1 MTSKKTMWSSS
12 IYLGNDNASQ
22 TTAVVNLFKDLHDK
36 LLLVGA
42 TQTTDTGQIDSFD
55 SIQLVNGS
63 NSYQFGYRMYELND
77 KYHSNSPIFLKI
89 TFGSITTTSYTNRV
103 QFPKLY
109 FQIGSGSNGNGV
121 LKNQSDVLSNTL
133 SGTASPYAGS
143 VYKSGTQTSYMY
155 NGDGV
160 FWLALNCDSITPASS
175 TSDIKPNF
183 PNKGGLL
190 ACIIISRPCD
200 SAGDILLGKAAIMSV
215 SYTQSFS
222 SSGISLTYYA
232 PICSYVNLVTGGVYN
247 TSYPIARP
255 LSDIQ
260 INVDGAAPIAR
271 VYGFFGSG
279 GLVGLSGVA
288 SIPSVYASD
297 GTTTITSIYGIKESE
312 YITPYSGIKGFIEI
326 PSRTDSRNQDNSPFF
341 DTPILAWAGELV

>member
-1 MTSKKTMWSSS
+1 MTAKKTIWSSS
-12 IYLGNDNASQ
+12 IYLGNDNTSQ

-55 SIQLVNGS
+55 SIQLVNGAM
-63 NSYQFGYRMYELND
+63 SYYFGYRMYELND

-89 TFGSITTTSYTNRV
+89 TFSTITTTSYTGRV
-103 QFPKLY
+103 QFPRLS
-109 FQIGSGSNGNGV
+109 FQIGSGSNGSGS
-121 LKNQSDVLSNTL
+121 LETPSDALFNTL
-133 SGTASPYAGS
+133 TTAAMTYANS
-143 VYKSGTQTSYMY
+143 VYRSGAQTSYMY

-160 FWLALNCDSITPASS
+160 FWFALNCGGIAPTPSNE
-175 TSDIKPNF
+175 IKPNF
-183 PNKGGLL
+183 IGKGGVL

-215 SYTQSFS
+215 AYTESFS
-222 SSGISLTYYA
+222 SSSISLKYYA
-232 PICSYVNLVTGGVYN
+232 PLCSYVNLETGGSYK
-247 TSYPIARP
+247 TSYPLARP

-288 SIPSVYASD
+288 SIPAVYSSD

-312 YITPYSGIKGFIEI
+312 YITPHSGIKGFIEI
-326 PSRTDSRNQDNSPFF
+326 PSTTDYRNQDNSPFF
-341 DTPILAWAGELV
+341 DTPLLSWDGELV